1 MATLAQQPNKNN
13 SAYVPNVWVLA
24 GLGAADRYVLRV
36 KIGGTVV
43 ATFKQPAN
51 PSGEG
56 FFDVQRVLQ
65 SYLEP
70 YFDENVIKA
79 TDTRNAHLSYQVDYG
94 TETGQTV
101 TIDGTSAEKYV
112 INAYD
117 NWRVV
122 NSDLSAFIPA
132 PTGILCET
140 NSNTNA
146 RYASEFNFLTNYPEA
161 SYTVRSDEFKTL
173 SFYNRIENFND
184 GTNWGPNA
192 APFFVR
198 ITGGAND
205 VVYALSNASGSS
217 VRTDCTDMTTTF
229 TDDNII
235 ATIGVGPANIASL
248 MTQPYDDYR
257 VRIYSYNYCS
267 TTTISD
273 CNDAGEI
280 ISDGYLGDVIFS
292 ADFVIDD
299 TCEKFDPVT
308 VSFINQYGV
317 KDYFT
322 FTKRNTKRVTTQRN
336 EYTRPIGS
344 WSNTSFTIDP
354 HERGRTVFSS
364 SADTEMTLSTDW
376 MSDATSEWLRELYIS
391 PSVMIYTDG
400 EWEPVVITTQTYEEK
415 TYARE
420 QLFQHEITVKFA
432 NNQKVQ
438 RG

>member
-1 MATLAQQPNKNN
+1 MATIAQQPNKNN

-36 KIGGTVV
+36 KIGGSVV
-43 ATFKQPAN
+43 ATIKQPAN

-56 FFDVQRVLQ
+56 MFDVQRVLQ
-65 SYLEP
+65 SYMEP

-79 TDTRNAHLSYQVDYG
+79 TDTRKAHLTYQIDYG
-94 TETGQTV
+94 SETGNVT
-101 TIDGTSAEKYV
+101 TIDGTSAQKFV

-122 NSDLSAFIPA
+122 NSDLSDFIPE
-132 PTGILCET
+132 PGTLLCES

-146 RYASEFNFLTNYPEA
+146 RYTSEYSFLTNYPEA
-161 SYTVRSDEFKTL
+161 QYKVRSNEYKTL
-173 SFYNRIENFND
+173 SFYNRIGNFND
-184 GTNWGPNA
+184 GTNWGPNE

-198 ITGGAND
+198 ITGGSND
-205 VVYALSNASGSS
+205 VIYALSDASGST
-217 VRTDCTDMTTTF
+217 VRNSCTDMTCDF
-229 TDDNII
+229 DDDNII
-235 ATIGVGPANIASL
+235 ATIGVGPANIATL
-248 MTQPYDDYR
+248 MTQPYTDYR
-257 VRIYSYNYCS
+257 VRIYSYDYCQTGTIADCANPG
-267 TTTISD
+267 TTH
-273 CNDAGEI
+273 
-280 ISDGYLGDVIFS
+280 LGDVIYS
-292 ADFVIDD
+292 ADFVVED

-322 FTKRNTKRVTTQRN
+322 FTKRNTKRVTTTRN
-336 EYTRPIGS
+336 EYTRPLGS

-364 SADTEMTLSTDW
+364 MADSEMTLSTDW
-376 MSDATSEWLRELYIS
+376 MSDATSEWLRELYMS

-400 EWEPVVITTQTYEEK
+400 EWEPVTIVTQTYEEK